1 MSGIDFPLRIP
12 LDGKNLDKLIGLLQK
27 AGKEANLTEKEIAD
41 IEKQLKKV
49 GQEGPNQI
57 NKVNQSM
64 DNFVSSGVKKLGGA
78 VVAAFAIDRVI
89 AFGKAVIDITA
100 EFQKAEAVLTNT
112 LGSKSAA
119 QQTLRAIESFA
130 SKTPFSVQQLTNSFV
145 KLANQGFVPTNNELT
160 KLGDLAAST
169 GKDFDQ
175 LTEAIIDAQTLEFE
189 RLKEFGIRARKEGDN
204 VTFTFKGLQTTVKG
218 TAEEIRN
225 YILSLGDAS
234 GVSGSM
240 AAISKT
246 LGGRI
251 SNLGDSWDTFLRT
264 LGDGNKGALS
274 GTVTLLDEA
283 LKIATDL
290 VKTTEQRNSETQTR
304 IANSVFEEFK
314 AKKSLGEQEA
324 YLNLLYKR
332 KVEAQI
338 ENVKAEKDWGNAS
351 YKRYQQNQRDVKI
364 IGEALL
370 LIADYKKGIEAAAQ
384 AKKDAEEADKL
395 AKETDAL
402 KRKRQEFEKANK
414 EWDGVVDREI
424 EEARIAEELAKK
436 QERLN
441 KLLEERNTELRIQQS
456 IEESLRDAQRE
467 FAEEDEKQMKES
479 NDSLTKDREKK
490 LKEDKDFLDGMLQN
504 RLEFNDY
511 VRDAAQGL
519 ANELFELDQAR
530 FEAEMQ
536 SLEMA
541 RNREIEL
548 AGDNAEAKKR
558 INRKYDEEQR
568 KLKQKQAQS
577 DKDQALFNIL
587 VNTAQGVMAA
597 LASVPPNVP
606 LSVAIGFTG
615 AAQAAIVSS
624 RPLPKFAKGVYDL
637 QGPGTPTSDSIMA
650 MLSPHESVVPAK
662 QSQKF
667 GWLLKPLIEED
678 LTLMELKNLVDKNIP
693 VNLRGDLFQSK
704 TISDSSELISEMRLT
719 RKAIEGKKE
728 MHIDINENGFRAWS
742 RKNNQWSQYVSNR
755 YKF

>member
-64 DNFVSSGVKKLGGA
+64 DNFVNTGVKKLGGA
-78 VVAAFAIDRVI
+78 LLAAFAIDRVI
-89 AFGKAVIDITA
+89 AFGKAVVDITA

-119 QQTLRAIESFA
+119 QIALINIQKFA
-130 SKTPFSVQQLTNSFV
+130 EKTPFSVQQLTNSFV
-145 KLANQGFVPTNNELT
+145 KLANQGFVPTTEELR
-160 KLGDLAAST
+160 KLGDIAAST

-175 LTEAIIDAQTLEFE
+175 LAEAIIDAQTGEFE
-189 RLKEFGIRARKEGDN
+189 RLKEFGIRASKEGDR
-204 VTFTFKGLQTTVKG
+204 VTFSFKGVQTQTEF
-218 TAEEIRN
+218 TSQAIRD
-225 YILSLGDAS
+225 YVLSLGDAA

-240 AAISKT
+240 AAISET
-246 LGGRI
+246 LGGKI
-251 SNLGDSWDTFLRT
+251 SNMGDAWDNFMKVLGDQNS
-264 LGDGNKGALS
+264 GPLS
-274 GTVTLLDEA
+274 NAVNNLTLLIKLATDWIETNEQARERLATIGASQNLESFKALAKGYTDINKAAEDYIKILDIQADLA
-283 LKIATDL
+283 LKEIFAVSKKEDATDEEIQAVNL
-290 VKTTEQRNSETQTR
+290 KRDTILATITAVQEYVKEVNNS
-304 IANSVFEEFK
+304 AK
-314 AKKSLGEQEA
+314 ATDTSTKA
-324 YLNLLYKR
+324 T
-332 KVEAQI
+332 
-338 ENVKAEKDWGNAS
+338 KAET
-351 YKRYQQNQRDVKI
+351 
-364 IGEALL
+364 E
-370 LIADYKKGIEAAAQ
+370 
-384 AKKDAEEADKL
+384 
-395 AKETDAL
+395 AL
-402 KRKRQEFEKANK
+402 KRKREEHAKANK
-414 EWDGVVDREI
+414 QWEGVVDREI
-424 EEARIAEELAKK
+424 EEARIQEELTEKQKK
-436 QERLN
+436 QNAERQIYWDIIEGIN
-441 KLLEERNTELRIQQS
+441 DAEKEFYDEDQKRLEE
-456 IEESLRDAQRE
+456 
-467 FAEEDEKQMKES
+467 S
-479 NDSLTKDREKK
+479 NALLKKDREQK
-490 LKEDKDFLDGMLQN
+490 LKDEKDYLDGMLQN

-624 RPLPKFAKGVYDL
+624 RPLPKFAKGVYNL

-650 MLSPHESVVPAK
+650 MLSAHESVVPAK

-704 TISDSSELISEMRLT
+704 PITDSGILANQLDRVV
-719 RKAIEGKKE
+719 KAIEGKKE
-728 MHIDINENGFRAWS
+728 MHIDIDENGFRAWS
-742 RKNNQWSQYVSNR
+742 RKNNQWSHYVNSR

>member
-1 MSGIDFPLRIP
+1 
-12 LDGKNLDKLIGLLQK
+12 
-27 AGKEANLTEKEIAD
+27 
-41 IEKQLKKV
+41 
-49 GQEGPNQI
+49 
-57 NKVNQSM
+57 M
-64 DNFVSSGVKKLGGA
+64 DNFVNTGVKKLGGA
-78 VVAAFAIDRVI
+78 LLAAFAIDRVI
-89 AFGKAVIDITA
+89 AFGKAVVDITA

-119 QQTLRAIESFA
+119 QIALINIQKFA
-130 SKTPFSVQQLTNSFV
+130 EKTPFSVQQLTNSFV
-145 KLANQGFVPTNNELT
+145 KLANQGFVPTTEELR
-160 KLGDLAAST
+160 KLGDIAAST

-175 LTEAIIDAQTLEFE
+175 LAEAIIDAQTGEFE
-189 RLKEFGIRARKEGDN
+189 RLKEFGIRASKEGDR
-204 VTFTFKGLQTTVKG
+204 VTFSFKGVQTQTEF
-218 TAEEIRN
+218 TSQAIRD
-225 YILSLGDAS
+225 YVLSLGDAA

-240 AAISKT
+240 AAISET
-246 LGGRI
+246 LGGKI
-251 SNLGDSWDTFLRT
+251 SNMGDAWDNFMKVLGDQNS
-264 LGDGNKGALS
+264 GPLS
-274 GTVTLLDEA
+274 NAVNNLTLLIKLATDWIETNEQARERLATIGASQNLESFKALAKGYTDINKAAEDYIKILDIQADLA
-283 LKIATDL
+283 LKEIFAVSKKEDATDEEIQAVNL
-290 VKTTEQRNSETQTR
+290 KRDTILATITAVQEYVKEVNNS
-304 IANSVFEEFK
+304 AK
-314 AKKSLGEQEA
+314 ATDTSTKA
-324 YLNLLYKR
+324 T
-332 KVEAQI
+332 
-338 ENVKAEKDWGNAS
+338 KAET
-351 YKRYQQNQRDVKI
+351 
-364 IGEALL
+364 E
-370 LIADYKKGIEAAAQ
+370 
-384 AKKDAEEADKL
+384 
-395 AKETDAL
+395 AL
-402 KRKRQEFEKANK
+402 KRKREEHAKANK
-414 EWDGVVDREI
+414 QWEGVVDREI
-424 EEARIAEELAKK
+424 EEARIQEELTEKQKK
-436 QERLN
+436 QNAERQIYWDIIEGIN
-441 KLLEERNTELRIQQS
+441 DAEKEFYDEDQKRLEE
-456 IEESLRDAQRE
+456 
-467 FAEEDEKQMKES
+467 S
-479 NDSLTKDREKK
+479 NALLKKDREQK
-490 LKEDKDFLDGMLQN
+490 LKDEKDYLDGMLQN

-624 RPLPKFAKGVYDL
+624 RPLPKFAKGVYNL

-650 MLSPHESVVPAK
+650 MLSAHESVVPAK

-704 TISDSSELISEMRLT
+704 PITDSGILANQLDRVV
-719 RKAIEGKKE
+719 KAIEGKKE
-728 MHIDINENGFRAWS
+728 MHIDIDENGFRAWS
-742 RKNNQWSQYVSNR
+742 RKNNQWSHYVNSR

>member
-1 MSGIDFPLRIP
+1 MSGVEFPLRIP
-12 LDGKNLDKLIGLLQK
+12 LEGKNLDKLIMLLNK

-49 GQEGPNQI
+49 GQEGPNHI

-64 DNFVSSGVKKLGGA
+64 DNFVSSGIKKVGA
-78 VVAAFAIDRVI
+78 AMLAAFAIDRVI
-89 AFGKAVIDITA
+89 AFGKAVVDITA

-119 QQTLRAIESFA
+119 QIALINIQKFA
-130 SKTPFSVQQLTNSFV
+130 EKTPFSVQQLTNSFV
-145 KLANQGFVPTNNELT
+145 KLANQGFVPTTEELR
-160 KLGDLAAST
+160 KLGDIAAST

-175 LTEAIIDAQTLEFE
+175 LAEAIIDAQTGEFE
-189 RLKEFGIRARKEGDN
+189 RLKEFGIRASKEGDR
-204 VTFTFKGLQTTVKG
+204 VTFTFKGVQTQTEF
-218 TAEEIRN
+218 TSQAIRD
-225 YILSLGDAS
+225 YVLSLGDAA

-240 AAISKT
+240 AAISET
-246 LGGRI
+246 LGGKI
-251 SNLGDSWDTFLRT
+251 SNMGDAWDNFMRVLGDQNS
-264 LGDGNKGALS
+264 GPLS
-274 GTVTLLDEA
+274 NAVRNLTLLINLATEWVETNDQARERLATIGASQNLENFKALARSYDDVNKAAEDYIRILDIQADLALKEIFAVSKKEDATEAEMQAVNLKRDTILATITTIQDYVKEVNNSKKATDGSTKATKEEIEA
-283 LKIATDL
+283 LK
-290 VKTTEQRNSETQTR
+290 KKR
-304 IANSVFEEFK
+304 EEH
-314 AKKSLGEQEA
+314 A
-324 YLNLLYKR
+324 
-332 KVEAQI
+332 
-338 ENVKAEKDWGNAS
+338 
-351 YKRYQQNQRDVKI
+351 
-364 IGEALL
+364 
-370 LIADYKKGIEAAAQ
+370 
-384 AKKDAEEADKL
+384 
-395 AKETDAL
+395 
-402 KRKRQEFEKANK
+402 KANK
-414 EWDGVVDREI
+414 QWEGVVDREI
-424 EEARIAEELAKK
+424 QEAKIQEELTEKQKK
-436 QERLN
+436 QNAEKQIYWDIIEGIKDAEKEFYDEDQKR
-441 KLLEERNTELRIQQS
+441 LEESNAL
-456 IEESLRDAQRE
+456 LKKDRE
-467 FAEEDEKQMKES
+467 QKLKDEKQY
-479 NDSLTKDREKK
+479 
-490 LKEDKDFLDGMLQN
+490 LDGMLQN

-548 AGDNAEAKKR
+548 AGDNAEAKRR

-637 QGPGTPTSDSIMA
+637 QGPGTTTSDSIMA
-650 MLSPHESVVPAK
+650 MLSAHESVVPAK
-662 QSQKF
+662 QSQKY

-678 LTLMELKNLVDKNIP
+678 LSLLELKNLVDQNIP
-693 VNLRGDLFQSK
+693 VGLRGDLFQTK
-704 TISDSSELISEMRLT
+704 TISDSSLVASQLDRVV
-719 RKAIEGKKE
+719 KAIEGKKE
-728 MHIDINENGFRAWS
+728 MHIDIDENGFKAWA